1 MFAVLKIGIRI
12 IDTTTAEEETT
23 LVNFG
28 GGGSNHVSSSSS
40 IASAGASTTEGTG
53 YESADSARSDT
64 SSRCGSMSSVSVSRD
79 GRISSSTNLVG
90 DDAASSRKRSDD
102 VDAAAKKKQREQRRV
117 DAKKRGPRTTALPVV
132 VKNFQPVIEPL
143 EVLELNCSSVFE
155 PLVVD
160 DEENGKD
167 GDNGISENGNP
178 MTSAEREVVKILEDQ
193 QAVVKTIRNS
203 DWTPFFEKFRPSENI
218 NDTGSGGGRRERHP
232 GEKDGE
238 NEGKEELCLPYNSC
252 VTPTTLLEFVVVVVV
267 DLEMELYQPSSV
279 RW

>member
-53 YESADSARSDT
+53 YESTDSARSDT
-64 SSRCGSMSSVSVSRD
+64 SSRCRSMSSVSVSRD
-79 GRISSSTNLVG
+79 GWISSSTNLVG
-90 DDAASSRKRSDD
+90 EDAASSRKRSDD

-117 DAKKRGPRTTALPVV
+117 DAKKRGPRTTAPPVV

-143 EVLELNCSSVFE
+143 EVLELNFSSVFE

-167 GDNGISENGNP
+167 GDNEISENGDGDP

-203 DWTPFFEKFRPSENI
+203 DWTSFFEKFR
-218 NDTGSGGGRRERHP
+218 
-232 GEKDGE
+232 KDGE
-238 NEGKEELCLPYNSC
+238 DEGKEELCLPYNSC

-267 DLEMELYQPSSV
+267 DLEMEPSSV
-279 RW
+279 RR